1 MKTLIVNGS
10 PRPHGDTA
18 TLIAELKKYLT
29 GEVVEISAYRSN
41 IRPCVDCRQCQKT
54 NMCVI
59 RDDMDLIYA
68 DDYDAVVIAYPV
80 YYATAPGPIWS
91 LLSRFQCYHEY
102 LKTSKFPPVRE
113 KRAGLILVAGGS
125 GNEMKATP
133 AAYISCKMMNAHGL
147 DEHRVVS
154 VNTDEVPAKEDQV
167 ALAQM
172 KELAAWLETE

>member
-1 MKTLIVNGS
+1 MKKTLIINGS
-10 PRPHGDTA
+10 PRKKGDTA
-18 TLIAELKKYLT
+18 TLIAELKKHLT

-54 NMCVI
+54 NMCVV

-68 DDYDAVVIAYPV
+68 DDFDAVVMAYPV

-113 KRAGLILVAGGS
+113 KKAGLILVAGGS

-147 DEHRVVS
+147 DEHMVIS
-154 VNTDEVPAKEDQV
+154 SKTDEVPAREDQET
-167 ALAQM
+167 LAQL
-172 KELAAWLETE
+172 KELAAWLES